1 MTRQEAEARIL
12 EKVREIRDI
21 IQEYEPEN
29 TYFDLTI
36 YDCNRTDFHNE
47 YWETDKEIQVR
58 HVPLDEVQ
66 DDD

>member
-1 MTRQEAEARIL
+1 MTRQEAESRIL

-36 YDCNRTDFHNE
+36 FDRKRTDFHNE

-58 HVPLDEVQ
+58 HMPLDEVQ